1 MNGFEKIDEKK
12 LPTIKNSSNKVVKI
26 LRMLW
31 KFGMNF
37 KWGNGAMLPMGHYHE
52 LNLKTDISLLADIFK
67 EFRNICIQYNRLA
80 FCHYFT
86 SPGLT
91 RD

>member
-1 MNGFEKIDEKK
+1 
-12 LPTIKNSSNKVVKI
+12 
-26 LRMLW
+26 
-31 KFGMNF
+31 
-37 KWGNGAMLPMGHYHE
+37 MLPMGHYHE
-52 LNLKTDISLLADIFK
+52 LNLKTDILLLADIFK